1 MLIIRQVKV
10 IDKKEFDKAILN
22 KDSKS
27 LVVYIVNLQVLR
39 PMIIHSSCVNQVLYK
54 IAEQAIIKCDTN
66 LIKILSQYQDYA
78 NVFFFNLAIE
88 LLENT
93 RIKHTIKVIDNK

>member
-1 MLIIRQVKV
+1 M
-10 IDKKEFDKAILN
+10 N

-27 LVVYIVNLQVLR
+27 FMVYVVNLQVLR
-39 PMIIHSSCVNQVLYK
+39 SMIIHSSWVNQVLHK
-54 IAEQAIIKCDTN
+54 VAEQAIIECDTN

-93 RIKHTIKVIDNK
+93 RIKHAIKVIDNK